1 MAAIYQISVEIFF
14 FLSPNDKL
22 KNGLITEV
30 LRATVC
36 TAVSQNKL
44 LWISLKIF
52 LQ

>member
-1 MAAIYQISVEIFF
+1 MAAIYQISVEIF